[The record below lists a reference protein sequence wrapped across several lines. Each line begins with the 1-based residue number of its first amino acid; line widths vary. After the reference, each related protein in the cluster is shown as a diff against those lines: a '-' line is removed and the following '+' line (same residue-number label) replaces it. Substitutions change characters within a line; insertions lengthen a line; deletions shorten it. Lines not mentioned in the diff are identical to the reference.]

1 MPDQTEK
8 QTFSDDEALDFHRIP
23 TPGKISMAPT
33 KPMATQRDLSLA
45 YSPGVAVPVLAI
57 AADADKAYDYTSKG
71 NLVAVISNGTAILG
85 LGNLGHMASKPV
97 MEGKSVLF
105 KRFADVDSFDIEVK
119 TTDPDEF
126 ITVVK
131 NIGDTWGGINLEDI
145 KSPEC
150 FVIESELQDLL
161 DIPVFHDD
169 QHGTAIIST
178 AGLINAVH
186 IAGKKLD
193 EIKVVLAGAGAA
205 GLSSIALMKA
215 AGVKAENTVIC
226 DRDGVVY
233 KGRDHGMD
241 QWKAAHATDTP
252 LRTLAE
258 AMVGADVVL
267 GLSAKGAITKE
278 MVASMAPN
286 PIIFAMA
293 NPDPEITPED
303 VKSVRSDA
311 IIATGRS
318 DYVNQVNNVLA
329 FPYLFRGALDVRA
342 RLINLV
348 MKIACAHALAALA
361 REDVP
366 DEVAAAYRGRKLKFG
381 PDYIIPTPFDPRL
394 IWYIPPFVA
403 QAAMD
408 TGVARVQ
415 IEDMDAYRHALR
427 SRVDPSAAL
436 MQKISSAVRGGP
448 NKRVVFAEGEEPAVI
463 RAAWGFKQADLGTPI
478 LVGREDLIRQN
489 AAEAGLNFD
498 ELGIEITN
506 ARVSD
511 HNVED
516 TDWLYEKLQ
525 RRGYLRRDVQRMIN
539 HHQRHLLARLHAGID
554 LAQCQRVGVLFH
566 RGHAVLIDDDIRD
579 GVEGILGE
587 DAHRHG
593 LHLFQHRQRVEAAY
607 VLLGIQRLAAGGEGH
622 PDQLARLRQHLL
634 HLLALGLQ
642 VFEAPHFHRVQ
653 RAEVHADPAGGF
665 EHHHGAGQ
673 GLSALLLG
681 HEQRHQI
688 RQILFAVE
696 AELAGLRLDL
706 ARLQPAGEG
715 ETLDQGCER
724 HPAHLF
730 RRQRQGSEGGLVGLG
745 HPSLAVEGED
755 QVRQRLEQ
763 GLNLVVLALGGHVG
777 DGLDVIDAGNAAD
790 LRHQMLEIAKLQ
802 LGEIEIDD
810 A

>member
-1 MPDQTEK
+1 MPDQTDK
-8 QTFSDDEALDFHRIP
+8 QTFSDEEALDFHRIP

-57 AADADKAYDYTSKG
+57 AADADKAYDYTAKG
-71 NLVAVISNGTAILG
+71 NMVAVISNGTAILG

-105 KRFADVDSFDIEVK
+105 KRFADVDSFDVEVK

-178 AGLINAVH
+178 AGLINACHV
-186 IAGKKLD
+186 AGKKLD
-193 EIKVVLAGAGAA
+193 EVKVVLSGAGAA

-215 AGVKAENTVIC
+215 AGVRPENTVIC
-226 DRDGVVY
+226 DREGVVY
-233 KGRDHGMD
+233 KGRPHDMD

-252 LRTLAE
+252 FRTMAE

-342 RLINLV
+342 RRVNHE
-348 MKIACAHALAALA
+348 MKVACAQALAALA

-394 IWYIPPFVA
+394 IWYIPPFIA

-408 TGVARVQ
+408 TGVARQ
-415 IEDMDAYRHALR
+415 PIEDMDAYRHSLR

-436 MQKISSAVRGGP
+436 MQKITSAVRGGP
-448 NKRVVFAEGEEPAVI
+448 DKRVVFAEGEEPAVI
-463 RAAWGFKQADLGTPI
+463 RAAWAFKQAELGTPI
-478 LVGREDLIRQN
+478 LVGREDLIHQN

-506 ARVSD
+506 ARVSGC
-511 HNVED
+511 NAEY

-539 HHQRHLLARLHAGID
+539 QDRNYFAATLVAKGRADAMVAGVTRNFNMALKEVQRVLDVDDTLIGLSILLAKGRTLFVADTSIHELPGAEE
-554 LAQCQRVGVLFH
+554 LAEI
-566 RGHAVLIDDDIRD
+566 AIK
-579 GVEGILGE
+579 
-587 DAHRHG
+587 
-593 LHLFQHRQRVEAAY
+593 
-607 VLLGIQRLAAGGEGH
+607 AAGTVRRLGRNPRVAFLSYSTFGNPPGDRGEKVREAIRILDRKGVDFEYEGEMPPEVALDPHGH
-622 PDQLARLRQHLL
+622 PAYAFNRLTKPANTLVMPAIHSAAISTKLVQ
-634 HLLALGLQ
+634 ALG
-642 VFEAPHFHRVQ
+642 
-653 RAEVHADPAGGF
+653 
-665 EHHHGAGQ
+665 GA
-673 GLSALLLG
+673 
-681 HEQRHQI
+681 
-688 RQILFAVE
+688 
-696 AELAGLRLDL
+696 
-706 ARLQPAGEG
+706 
-715 ETLDQGCER
+715 TLIG
-724 HPAHLF
+724 PL
-730 RRQRQGSEGGLVGLG
+730 LVGLEKSVQIV
-745 HPSLAVEGED
+745 SLGASVNEI
-755 QVRQRLEQ
+755 LT
-763 GLNLVVLALGGHVG
+763 AATFAAY
-777 DGLDVIDAGNAAD
+777 DAGPTFQGSGLTSAPRPPAA
-790 LRHQMLEIAKLQ
+790 LFEPNE
-802 LGEIEIDD
+802 G
-810 A
+810 